1 MTHYERVHILKMQN
15 AYQEVKN
22 KLAYEEREFRWL
34 EEIKQEQ
41 FIRSLVEA

>member
-1 MTHYERVHILKMQN
+1 MTHYEREHVLKMQN

-22 KLAYEEREFRWL
+22 ALAYEEREFRWL
-34 EEIKQEQ
+34 EEIRQEQ